1 MAPSGQGYAR
11 LRELAQALPG
21 ERHTIHGDLLNRNV
35 LVADLKIT
43 AVIDKGNALYGDW
56 LYDVAW
62 LIFW

>member
-43 AVIDKGNALYGDW
+43 ADRKSV
-56 LYDVAW
+56 V
-62 LIFW
+62 